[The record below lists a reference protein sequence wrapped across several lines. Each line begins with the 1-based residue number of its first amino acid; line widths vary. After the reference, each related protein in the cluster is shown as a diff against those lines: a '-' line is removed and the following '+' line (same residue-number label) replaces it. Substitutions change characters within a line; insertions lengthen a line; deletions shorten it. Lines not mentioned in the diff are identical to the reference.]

1 MTNKN
6 LREESNREASNGY
19 SKMPFNFKS
28 SHVWL
33 FMGILAIVAFVAYN
47 VAMQSRQSGSGQPIK
62 SDASE
67 APLVRMD
74 LDLRQVVLGPNDVTD
89 LFPATTY
96 SIEQPISRE
105 GLRGLTIT
113 YPTRIIEHTSAFAE
127 GFATRIEIFSDVSKA
142 TQAFESA
149 ITQQHGNT
157 LGEIEKVGETT
168 RAFAGK
174 ALTPEGFET
183 GSFEHVALFR
193 QRNVVVNITLRTP
206 VEVRGTRLGELA
218 KVIQS
223 RLSQ

>member
-6 LREESNREASNGY
+6 SQEESHRETLKGY
-19 SKMPFNFKS
+19 SRAPFSLES
-28 SHVWL
+28 SQVWL
-33 FMGILAIVAFVAYN
+33 FVGIVVIAAFIAYN
-47 VAMQSRQSGSGQPIK
+47 VTMQSESRQPAEGDSSG
-62 SDASE
+62 

-74 LDLRQVVLGPNDVTD
+74 LDLKQVVLGPNDVTD

-105 GLRGLTIT
+105 GLRGLTVT
-113 YPTRIIEHTSAFAE
+113 YPTRIIEHSSAFAE

-157 LGEIEKVGETT
+157 LEEIEKVGETT

-193 QRNVVVNITLRTP
+193 QRNVVVTITLRTP